1 MHSSKD
7 LPTHLPTDILVA
19 GYLPREDARDAFIG
33 RGGMALAELPEGAV
47 VGTASLRRAAQIKRL
62 RPDIKT
68 VLLRGNV
75 ETRLKKVESGEVDGT
90 LLALAGLKRL
100 GLEAHASELLPLDK
114 FLPAAGQG
122 AIGIT
127 CRAADVGARA
137 ALAPILDEATGFA
150 LAAERSFLTVLDG
163 SCRTPIA
170 AYARIEGKEL
180 VFSGEVLRAD
190 GAEVFAA
197 KGRGAP
203 VDAAM
208 IGYHAGHDI
217 LLRLP
222 HGVAGL
228 V

>member
-1 MHSSKD
+1 M
-7 LPTHLPTDILVA
+7 
-19 GYLPREDARDAFIG
+19 AF
-33 RGGMALAELPEGAV
+33 
-47 VGTASLRRAAQIKRL
+47 
-62 RPDIKT
+62 
-68 VLLRGNV
+68 
-75 ETRLKKVESGEVDGT
+75 
-90 LLALAGLKRL
+90 
-100 GLEAHASELLPLDK
+100 
-114 FLPAAGQG
+114 
-122 AIGIT
+122 
-127 CRAADVGARA
+127 
-137 ALAPILDEATGFA
+137 
-150 LAAERSFLTVLDG
+150 
-163 SCRTPIA
+163 
-170 AYARIEGKEL
+170 KEL